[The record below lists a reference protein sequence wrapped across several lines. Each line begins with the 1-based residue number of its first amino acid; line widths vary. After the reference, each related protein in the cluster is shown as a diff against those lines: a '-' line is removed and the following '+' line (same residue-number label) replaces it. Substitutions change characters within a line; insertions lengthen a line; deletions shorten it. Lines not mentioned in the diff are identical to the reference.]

1 MSLSKVRVCERII
14 LKEIYC
20 LPSLQFMLLGSVCR
34 FTSKKFPVIT
44 KAQSIFQFKKKKKKN
59 DYRLQN
65 KAGIALPSLV
75 SKKQTQRYLKAAM
88 LHESFLSVLNKHYL
102 ETDKKFGIQTDFSS
116 IFKETLSR
124 LNFPGLN
131 LPLLLGNE
139 PPVVTAVTL

>member
-1 MSLSKVRVCERII
+1 
-14 LKEIYC
+14 
-20 LPSLQFMLLGSVCR
+20 
-34 FTSKKFPVIT
+34 
-44 KAQSIFQFKKKKKKN
+44 
-59 DYRLQN
+59 
-65 KAGIALPSLV
+65 
-75 SKKQTQRYLKAAM
+75 M

-131 LPLLLGNE
+131 LPPGNE